1 MSPKGDNY
9 LPFETS
15 EVLIGQL
22 YSIRVPPLAVVLVG
36 KNFFEPARL
45 PFGGSFVHK
54 SGIVKNDKLLAASVT
69 AKSPHFVEVGG
80 PLSRLTLLDRHCL
93 HAQTFYLSSPI
104 LLKTGMSAS
113 LMLRPG

>member
-1 MSPKGDNY
+1 MKGDNY

-15 EVLIGQL
+15 GVLIGQL
-22 YSIRVPPLAVVLVG
+22 YSIGMLPLTVVLVG

-45 PFGGSFVHK
+45 PFGGGFVHK

-80 PLSRLTLLDRHCL
+80 PLPRLTLLDRHCL
-93 HAQTFYLSSPI
+93 HAKTFYLSGPI
-104 LLKTGMSAS
+104 LLKTGVGAS
-113 LMLRPG
+113 LALRPG